1 MKNIF
6 DILAKYNEL
15 TNQEMIKILETI
27 DSEKLTK
34 DLGSYYGSILGI
46 LNHHLMADIGWLRAL
61 GNNVPSLDFLP
72 PLLNRFPSSRLPP
85 KKLYWA
91 SLKDYKQIRTEID
104 DLLKRVVQRLS
115 ESEYNS
121 ILKITG
127 RRGEQEYITWRI
139 LLHLF
144 NHHTHH
150 RGGVSLLLDQL
161 GIENDYSNMLWKV

>member
-6 DILAKYNEL
+6 NILAKYNEI
-15 TNQEMIKILETI
+15 TNQEMIKVLETI

-61 GNNVPSLDFLP
+61 GNNVPSLDFIP
-72 PLLNRFPSSRLPP
+72 PLLNHFPSSRLPP
-85 KKLYWA
+85 KELYWA
-91 SLKDYKQIRTEID
+91 SLKDYKPIRIEID
-104 DLLKRVVQRLS
+104 NLLKRVVQKLS
-115 ESEYNS
+115 DSEYNS